1 MKLREPLEK
10 RRKARVKA
18 VQNAR
23 NAINNPKNNPKN
35 NIPQRSAPS
44 SAGVGAHFIEITCII
59 ELRACVIARATV
71 N

>member
-1 MKLREPLEK
+1 MKLREPLEQ

-44 SAGVGAHFIEITCII
+44 SAGVGAHFIEIII